1 MYWKTAIILVW
12 LAGSYALL
20 LLGAGTLWLA
30 LPFAVSLGLAMAACG
45 FNIQHDGSHRAY
57 SQRGWMNR
65 FAAMS
70 LDLLGGSSY
79 VWARKHNGI
88 HHSYTN
94 VAGHDSDIDLG
105 YFGRVSPQQPRLAI
119 HRLQHLYL
127 WMLYGFLPI
136 KWQFYDDFRDVIT
149 GRIGGRRFARPR
161 GWDLVVF
168 CGGKLVFG
176 LLAFAIPLV
185 LFPWQTVLL
194 CYFTASFVQGVTLS
208 VVFQLAHCVEGAAF
222 PVPQSETGRMEA
234 AWAAHQ
240 VETTVDF
247 ARGSPLLTW
256 LIGGLNFQIEHHL
269 FPRLCHVHYPALS
282 PIVQATC
289 AEFGLKYV
297 AHDSL
302 FAGIASHYRWLRR
315 MGQP

>member
-1 MYWKTAIILVW
+1 
-12 LAGSYALL
+12 
-20 LLGAGTLWLA
+20 
-30 LPFAVSLGLAMAACG
+30 
-45 FNIQHDGSHRAY
+45 
-57 SQRGWMNR
+57 
-65 FAAMS
+65 
-70 LDLLGGSSY
+70 
-79 VWARKHNGI
+79 
-88 HHSYTN
+88 
-94 VAGHDSDIDLG
+94 
-105 YFGRVSPQQPRLAI
+105 
-119 HRLQHLYL
+119 
-127 WMLYGFLPI
+127 
-136 KWQFYDDFRDVIT
+136 
-149 GRIGGRRFARPR
+149 
-161 GWDLVVF
+161 
-168 CGGKLVFG
+168 
-176 LLAFAIPLV
+176 
-185 LFPWQTVLL
+185 VLL
-194 CYFTASFVQGVTLS
+194 CYFAASFVQGVTLS

-247 ARGSPLLTW
+247 ARGSRLLTW